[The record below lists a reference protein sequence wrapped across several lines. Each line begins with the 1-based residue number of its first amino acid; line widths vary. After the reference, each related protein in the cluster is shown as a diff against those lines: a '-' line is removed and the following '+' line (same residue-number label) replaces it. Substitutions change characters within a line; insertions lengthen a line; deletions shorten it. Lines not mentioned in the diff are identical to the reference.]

1 MPIFLNKILNTHPF
15 CSQFAMFY
23 SVFVSYCLIRCFLCE
38 RTINA
43 WPTGNKFSREYFYT
57 LCDHIHIVR
66 PFIKVQVWNALE
78 KKGDECL
85 WSHRLIVEL
94 LWVDKFHG
102 WHCCCIVRQ
111 CIWIALKHISGE
123 CVRLS
128 NSVDSLCAQ
137 YRIDNWIRCI
147 ASQQSLNPSNM
158 SWMHRILHTECW
170 YSCCCCCFLILIFF
184 LVVWQKNEIH

>member
-57 LCDHIHIVR
+57 LCYHIHIVR

-78 KKGDECL
+78 KKEMNVYD
-85 WSHRLIVEL
+85 HIV
-94 LWVDKFHG
+94 W
-102 WHCCCIVRQ
+102 
-111 CIWIALKHISGE
+111 
-123 CVRLS
+123 
-128 NSVDSLCAQ
+128 
-137 YRIDNWIRCI
+137 
-147 ASQQSLNPSNM
+147 SLNFCELINFM
-158 SWMHRILHTECW
+158 DGIVVALFDNAFGLHW
-170 YSCCCCCFLILIFF
+170 NIFQANAF
-184 LVVWQKNEIH
+184 AWVIQLTHFVHNIVSTIEYGASHLNSH